1 MRFEIRVLLGIF
13 TGYCAYVPLIA
24 LIDALGYISR
34 ASYSWST
41 HMLIFWFG
49 VPLSTIAFVVQGQWM
64 EIFWA
69 GYFFLVLS
77 FLGAVMGAFWPGA
90 SKNEL
95 PASGTARKFMLSL
108 RILWVTFMIA
118 ISAHSALSYVELR
131 ELNASLGTS
140 PSDDPI
146 FFMDLNLKSGMSR
159 ADAEAFVRGYAWAE
173 HHVVGG
179 LRESIYHFRFG
190 LFRWVRAWP
199 EHGRL
204 RISYDEQDRLEWAF
218 QE

>member
-1 MRFEIRVLLGIF
+1 
-13 TGYCAYVPLIA
+13 
-24 LIDALGYISR
+24 
-34 ASYSWST
+34 
-41 HMLIFWFG
+41 
-49 VPLSTIAFVVQGQWM
+49 M

-77 FLGAVMGAFWPGA
+77 FLGAVTGAFWPGE

-95 PASGTARKFMLSL
+95 PASGTASKFMSSL

-118 ISAHSALSYVELR
+118 VGAHSTLSYFELR
-131 ELNASLGTS
+131 ELSDSLGTS
-140 PSDDPI
+140 PSANPI
-146 FFMDLNLKSGMSR
+146 FSMELNLKSGMSR
-159 ADAEAFVRGYAWAE
+159 ADAEAYVRGYAWAE

-204 RISYDEQDRLEWAF
+204 RISYDEQDRVESVFLE
-218 QE
+218 